1 MADYRD
7 DQISVL
13 NELIQT
19 CKDGAEGF
27 QHAAEG
33 VQDPDLRTL
42 FTRYSEQRRQFT
54 AELQTEVRR
63 LGGDPD
69 KTGSVSGA
77 LHRGWIDIK
86 SAVTGKDDA
95 AIISEA
101 ERGEDVAVKTYE
113 DALKKSLPVDLESII
128 RRQYSEVKSVHDRVR
143 SLEMA
148 RTGKT

>member
-113 DALKKSLPVDLESII
+113 DALKKSLPADLESII

>member
-27 QHAAEG
+27 QQAAEG
-33 VQDPDLRTL
+33 VQDKDLNTL
-42 FTRYSEQRRQFT
+42 FSRYSEQRRQFA
-54 AELQTEVRR
+54 AELQTEVKR

-69 KTGSVSGA
+69 KSGSVSGA
-77 LHRGWIDIK
+77 LHRGWMNIK

-101 ERGEDVAVKTYE
+101 ERGEDVAVKTFE

-128 RRQYSEVKSVHDRVR
+128 RRQYSEIKSVHDRVR

-148 RTGKT
+148 RSGKS